1 VAIATLMNPLS
12 WNASSQGGPPPPLPR
27 EGQSSDL
34 LAPTP
39 RPLVACAVLLPVWG
53 STYVRRFLDLCLPT
67 LLATGNIPA
76 LAQALPTRFVLL
88 TRSSDQ
94 SAIRDHPSWRGLA
107 ERCEVQIQP
116 IDDLVVAGNHHATV
130 TLAYARALRAAGD
143 AMRETL
149 FLFLVGDQVMAD
161 GSLRAVLDRVRSG
174 ASGVLAGSL
183 LVDADAFVPLLREP
197 AHSRSSGLVLASRPL
212 ASAALAHL
220 HPLNAANIVNISSV
234 HDVDTNRL
242 FWSVD
247 EATLIGRFYL
257 LHMIAIHPEVT
268 DFVVGAPCDY
278 AFIPEL
284 CPSNNV
290 AVLTDSDEYLAIE
303 MQERSRGVRSL
314 RPGALAPAQ
323 LARSLSRWTTAQHR
337 QNAESTLV
345 FHSSGLPDG
354 VAATAASASRFI
366 AEIRRNLTATPQPH
380 RQHPSWIGMMAL
392 QRAGGGLAPGDADRL
407 LGTAPAKFSRAGVL
421 WGLRLRLL
429 GHPPDVT
436 VCHPRWPDF
445 HRARRLIRSC
455 LCRTDHLLLVSA
467 SPRAFARWLE
477 PLCGSIKA
485 VETLADAAASCGSAQ
500 AFDACV
506 WVSEDAV
513 EEAAV
518 DSIERLLAPHGKL
531 LIFAGG
537 LLADA
542 LPSMAADA
550 SLPLRMQQ
558 LGIELQDIRYVPRWP
573 VRDALQRAMT
583 SAIRASGR
591 AGGLALPFVLAA
603 GALVVG
609 AVLGCNLILRWRRSQ
624 VPPRGQCSSVIML
637 ARRSPNGG

>member
-1 VAIATLMNPLS
+1 MNPLS
-12 WNASSQGGPPPPLPR
+12 WNALSQGGPPPPLPR
-27 EGQSSDL
+27 EGQSSNL
-34 LAPTP
+34 LAPAP
-39 RPLVACAVLLPVWG
+39 RPLAACAILLPVWG
-53 STYVRRFLDLCLPT
+53 STYVHRFLDLCLPT
-67 LLATGNIPA
+67 LLAPGNIPA

-107 ERCEVQIQP
+107 ECCEVQIQP

-161 GSLRAVLDRVRSG
+161 GSLRTVLDRVRSG

-183 LVDADAFVPLLREP
+183 LVDADAFMPLLREQR
-197 AHSRSSGLVLASRPL
+197 HSGDRELVLPSRPL
-212 ASAALAHL
+212 VSAALAHL
-220 HPLNAANIVNISSV
+220 HPLNAANIVNISPV
-234 HDVDTNRL
+234 HDLDANRL

-247 EATLIGRFYL
+247 PATLIGRFYL
-257 LHMIAIHPEVT
+257 LHMIAILPEVT

-290 AVLTDSDEYLAIE
+290 ALLTDSDEYLAIE
-303 MQERSRGVRSL
+303 MQERGRGVRSL
-314 RPGALAPAQ
+314 RPGTLAPAQ
-323 LARSLSRWTTAQHR
+323 LARSLSQWTTARHR

-345 FHSSGLPDG
+345 FHSGGLPG
-354 VAATAASASRFI
+354 RMAAIVASASRFI

-392 QRAGGGLAPGDADRL
+392 QRAGRGLAPDVDRL

-421 WGLRLRLL
+421 WELRLRLL
-429 GHPPDVT
+429 GYPPNVT

-445 HRARRLIRSC
+445 HLAQSLIKSC
-455 LCRTDHLLLVSA
+455 LRRTDRLLLVSA
-467 SPRAFARWLE
+467 SPRAFAHWLE
-477 PLCGSIKA
+477 PLCASIKA
-485 VETLADAAASCGSAQ
+485 VETLADASASCGAAQ

-506 WVSEDAV
+506 WVSEGGA
-513 EEAAV
+513 EEGAM
-518 DSIERLLAPHGKL
+518 DGIERLLAPNGRL

-537 LLADA
+537 SLADA
-542 LPSMAADA
+542 LPSISPDA
-550 SLPLRMQQ
+550 SLPWRRQQ
-558 LGIELQDIRYVPRWP
+558 PGLELKDIRYVPRWQ
-573 VRDALQRAMT
+573 VRDLLQRAMT

-603 GALVVG
+603 GALAVG
-609 AVLGCNLILRWRRSQ
+609 AMLGCNLIVSGRRSR
-624 VPPRGQCSSVIML
+624 VPLRGRCSSVVML
-637 ARRSPNGG
+637 ARRSQNGG